1 MERIDVE
8 IKEVW
13 DEPELEYVCG
23 CVVRRTIIGALNCID
38 VSEEPFERLA
48 SRWIKER
55 LSELGICV
63 ENIRMELDFHDN
75 VKVQFGCRGRQY
87 FEEVYVDGIGDELYI
102 KEMKA
107 KREKMEENRRSTI
120 PEWENR
126 KIQKNREVASKLI
139 ACIAVKYIKFV
150 GRISKKVKRKALTDL
165 MAEAAIR
172 TMAAT
177 EAEEHGVSRKKA
189 KQIAEEMI
197 ASRGKK
203 E

>member
-1 MERIDVE
+1 MGRTDVG

-13 DEPELEYVCG
+13 DESELGYVCEH
-23 CVVRRTIIGALNCID
+23 VVGRAIIGALDCMD

-48 SRWIKER
+48 SRWIKEE
-55 LSELGICV
+55 LAELGICV

-75 VKVQFGCRGRQY
+75 VKVR
-87 FEEVYVDGIGDELYI
+87 FECQGKQCFVEACVDGIGEKLYI
-102 KEMKA
+102 KEIKA
-107 KREKMEENRRSTI
+107 KREKMEENRRRTI

-126 KIQKNREVASKLI
+126 KIQKKREVASRLI

-150 GRISKKVKRKALTDL
+150 GKISKKVKRKALTDL
-165 MAEAAIR
+165 MVEAAIR
-172 TMAAT
+172 AIAAT